1 MMLLFTLKLLST
13 CTFCGLRGVVG
24 VLHLIAQPLPAL
36 MLKKLHE
43 KKSYVLCLQTIRIK
57 LCSYLMVHW
66 EASLDKIACQNVET
80 IPRSAH

>member
-1 MMLLFTLKLLST
+1 M
-13 CTFCGLRGVVG
+13 G

-36 MLKKLHE
+36 MLKKTHLHE
-43 KKSYVLCLQTIRIK
+43 KKVIYFVSKQLIRIK

-80 IPRSAH
+80 IPRSTH